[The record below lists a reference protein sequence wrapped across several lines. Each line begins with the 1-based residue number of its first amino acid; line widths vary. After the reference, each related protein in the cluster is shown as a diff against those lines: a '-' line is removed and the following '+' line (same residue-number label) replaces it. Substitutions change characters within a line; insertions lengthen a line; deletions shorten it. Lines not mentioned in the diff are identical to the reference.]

1 MKRVINIFSLQPRA
15 QEICAA
21 RHFAL
26 FLLVFCLSASSNSLA
41 ATLSGTILGN
51 GSPLDA
57 TVRVYGGSVDTSV
70 STDAAGNYSVSGLS
84 INASYL
90 LDITPA
96 ASLALKALTGYGLT
110 MTQETQTAD
119 FNLTATYGFFTV
131 SGYLKSDEGYAISS
145 SMRITDDCCSYSGS
159 SDTNGLYS
167 ITNVRE
173 GEDLT
178 ISTYADSA
186 TVKRSPVDAVLVMYG
201 TWGQNSQTFDLSADT
216 TLSDIVIN
224 LQYIDGKVIDSNGV
238 GIVNATVQARGGSGY
253 RGTST
258 DDQGRYGIA
267 LYSSQTVTDLI
278 FTSSYTGLNIN
289 ESISRSLNGNDQSL
303 TLVLPFTDEAPP
315 KFLSGP
321 QLASVAQERAT
332 LLWSTDEPTRSVVSG
347 TGFLSVSNGEYRVN
361 HEVTLTGLS
370 PSTAYTATVA
380 ITDRSGNGPVEAT
393 LSFTTPAAPDA
404 IAIGTVTA
412 DKPEAQSTGTAHSA

>member
-1 MKRVINIFSLQPRA
+1 NPVEGAYVEARGGSGYRGTTTDASGRYAIALYADQASTVLKINPNNDN
-15 QEICAA
+15 
-21 RHFAL
+21 
-26 FLLVFCLSASSNSLA
+26 LSFKQIDLP
-41 ATLSGTILGN
+41 LSGSDVT
-51 GSPLDA
+51 
-57 TVRVYGGSVDTSV
+57 
-70 STDAAGNYSVSGLS
+70 
-84 INASYL
+84 
-90 LDITPA
+90 LDITLD
-96 ASLALKALTGYGLT
+96 SISRY
-110 MTQETQTAD
+110 
-119 FNLTATYGFFTV
+119 TV

-332 LLWSTDEPTRSVVSG
+332 LLWSTDEPTRSVVS
-347 TGFLSVSNGEYRVN
+347 
-361 HEVTLTGLS
+361 
-370 PSTAYTATVA
+370 
-380 ITDRSGNGPVEAT
+380 
-393 LSFTTPAAPDA
+393 
-404 IAIGTVTA
+404 
-412 DKPEAQSTGTAHSA
+412 

>member
-96 ASLALKALTGYGLT
+96 ASSALKALTGYGLT

-216 TLSDIVIN
+216 TLSDIVID
-224 LQYIDGKVIDSNGV
+224 LIYIEGVISDEAGNPVEGAYV
-238 GIVNATVQARGGSGY
+238 EARGGSGY
-253 RGTST
+253 RGTTT
-258 DDQGRYGIA
+258 DASGRYAIA
-267 LYSSQTVTDLI
+267 LYADQASTVLKINPNNDNLSFKQIDLPLSGSDVTLDI
-278 FTSSYTGLNIN
+278 TLD
-289 ESISRSLNGNDQSL
+289 SISRY
-303 TLVLPFTDEAPP
+303 T
-315 KFLSGP
+315 
-321 QLASVAQERAT
+321 
-332 LLWSTDEPTRSVVSG
+332 VSG
-347 TGFLSVSNGEYRVN
+347 YLKSDEGYAISSSCLLYT
-361 HEVTLTGLS
+361 S
-370 PSTAYTATVA
+370 PSPR
-380 ITDRSGNGPVEAT
+380 DRQKSRMP
-393 LSFTTPAAPDA
+393 S
-404 IAIGTVTA
+404 
-412 DKPEAQSTGTAHSA
+412 SA